1 MTAPASGDKAAKT
14 RGELL
19 TGPVFPMVVKF
30 GVPTMVS
37 MLTPAIYNLTGAYF
51 VSTLGTTAVAALGI
65 VFSLHMILAAVG
77 IMTGQ
82 GCASQ
87 TSRLL
92 GEGEY
97 EAAGFIA
104 GTGILLSVLGGV
116 AIGVLGLLFDEPLLR
131 VLGAT
136 PTIMPDAVRYAEVLL
151 IGSPVVCASF
161 TFNNLLRSE
170 GLAVVGMR
178 ALLAGGIL
186 NLALTPAFILG
197 LGFGIEGA
205 AWAAVLSQA
214 VGLLILV
221 NHYRRKAGLLRI
233 IPPTLERLRRLSPT
247 ILRNGMPSLL
257 RNALAA
263 VAASILNL
271 TAGGFGDAAVAAM
284 SIVSRVL
291 MTVNAV
297 MVGLG
302 QGYQPVAGFNWGAGN
317 YARVKKALVSTI
329 VAGTAFTT
337 AAAIPGFIF
346 SESIVS
352 VFAGGDPEVM
362 ETGTTAMRW
371 AFAGFPFIA
380 VSMIANMTYQVL
392 GRPKAASFL
401 SSLRQGWCFLP
412 LILTLPGWFGLT
424 GLCASQPLAEVLAT
438 LVSLRWIRAIVL
450 EADDLT
456 AKKNASRKV

>member
-1 MTAPASGDKAAKT
+1 
-14 RGELL
+14 
-19 TGPVFPMVVKF
+19 
-30 GVPTMVS
+30 
-37 MLTPAIYNLTGAYF
+37 
-51 VSTLGTTAVAALGI
+51 
-65 VFSLHMILAAVG
+65 MILAAVG

-92 GEGEY
+92 GAGEY

-214 VGLLILV
+214 AGLLILV

-302 QGYQPVAGFNWGAGN
+302 QGYHPVAGFNWGAGN

-352 VFAGGDPEVM
+352 V
-362 ETGTTAMRW
+362 
-371 AFAGFPFIA
+371 FAGFPFIA

>member
-1 MTAPASGDKAAKT
+1 MNWF
-14 RGELL
+14 E
-19 TGPVFPMVVKF
+19 
-30 GVPTMVS
+30 
-37 MLTPAIYNLTGAYF
+37 
-51 VSTLGTTAVAALGI
+51 AL
-65 VFSLHMILAAVG
+65 
-77 IMTGQ
+77 
-82 GCASQ
+82 
-87 TSRLL
+87 
-92 GEGEY
+92 
-97 EAAGFIA
+97 
-104 GTGILLSVLGGV
+104 
-116 AIGVLGLLFDEPLLR
+116 VLGLIQGLTEYLPVSSSGHLAIGAYLF
-131 VLGAT
+131 
-136 PTIMPDAVRYAEVLL
+136 
-151 IGSPVVCASF
+151 
-161 TFNNLLRSE
+161 
-170 GLAVVGMR
+170 
-178 ALLAGGIL
+178 GIDGEA
-186 NLALTPAFILG
+186 N
-197 LGFGIEGA
+197 LGFTILVHVATVMSTLVVLWKEIDWILKGLFKFQMNEETKYALNIVVSMIPVGIVGVFFKDEVEKIFG
-205 AWAAVLSQA
+205 S
-214 VGLLILV
+214 GLLIVGCMLLV
-221 NHYRRKAGLLRI
+221 TALLLAFSYYAKPRQRENISLWHAFVIGLGQALAVLPGLSRSGTTIATGLLLGNKKEKMAQFSFLRI

-392 GRPKAASFL
+392 GSPKAASFL